1 MSPCGKENKA
11 LNSKKNQVWK
21 AFRPKQL
28 WGMQETNL
36 IMSYPSTFET
46 KKNTCKCTR
55 LKYDVK

>member
-1 MSPCGKENKA
+1 MSPCGRENKA

-46 KKNTCKCTR
+46 KKKHVNVP
-55 LKYDVK
+55 D